1 MMTPTFR
8 SSLAQSMI
16 ELVAFKRMEGF
27 DYTGQAKILGL
38 FDAFLCEQGYCQS
51 TLNQEIVDT
60 YIAQT
65 ANLGA
70 HGRYNRLSTVRVLSR
85 YMHQLDP
92 SNYKIREIPVKF
104 PKSHRWYLYSNEDI
118 AALLKYAK
126 TLEPAG
132 SLRPHTYFTLIG
144 LLYATGLRIK
154 EALTLNID
162 DLDMNRDLL
171 FVRNGKFGKERFVVM
186 HASVIDAVKRY
197 IGKRNAP
204 PSSHDDFPLFLNAS
218 GTQRLGYAGVS
229 KTFRQM
235 IRHCKIGHA
244 EQKLPRL
251 HDLRHTYACNCVLR
265 WYEEGVDVNSKLPI
279 LATALGHVDIN
290 KTQVYLHSSARLLQ
304 YAAQRFHTTFTANC
318 KLQRSVIR

>member
-1 MMTPTFR
+1 MMVTPSFC
-8 SSLAQSMI
+8 SSLAPSMI
-16 ELVAFKRMEGF
+16 DLVAFKRMEGF
-27 DYTGQAKILGL
+27 DYTGQARILGL

-51 TLNQEIVDT
+51 TLSQEIVET

-92 SNYKIREIPVKF
+92 SNLMMREIPVKF

-118 AALLKYAK
+118 AALLNDAK
-126 TLEPAG
+126 TLKPVG
-132 SLRPHTYFTLIG
+132 SLRPHTYYTLIG
-144 LLYATGLRIK
+144 LLHSTGLRIN
-154 EALTLNID
+154 EALALNID
-162 DLDMNRDLL
+162 DLDMNHGLL
-171 FVRNGKFGKERFVVM
+171 FVRDGKFGKERLVVM
-186 HASVIDAVKRY
+186 YASVIDAVKRY
-197 IGKRNAP
+197 IRRRNAP
-204 PSSHDDFPLFLNAS
+204 SSSDDGFPLFLNAS
-218 GTQRLGYAGVS
+218 GTKRLGYAGVS

-235 IRHCKIGHA
+235 TRRCKIGYTEH
-244 EQKLPRL
+244 KSPRL

-290 KTQVYLHSSARLLQ
+290 KTQVYLHPSARLLAI
-304 YAAQRFHTTFTANC
+304 AAQRFHSTFTASC
-318 KLQRSVIR
+318 KRTVNR

>member
-8 SSLAQSMI
+8 SSLAQSMND
-16 ELVAFKRMEGF
+16 LVAFKRMEGF

-51 TLNQEIVDT
+51 TLNQQIVDA

-65 ANLGA
+65 AALGA
-70 HGRYNRLSTVRVLSR
+70 RGRYNRLSTVRVLSR
-85 YMHQLDP
+85 YLHQLDP
-92 SNYKIREIPVKF
+92 TNYVLREIPVKGSTQ
-104 PKSHRWYLYSNEDI
+104 PRWYLYSPEDI

-132 SLRPHTYFTLIG
+132 SLRPHSYYALIG

-154 EALTLNID
+154 EALALNIA
-162 DLDMNRDLL
+162 DLDMNQGLL
-171 FVRNGKFGKERFVVM
+171 FVRNGKFGKERYVPL
-186 HASVIDAVKRY
+186 HSTTIDAVNRY
-197 IGKRNAP
+197 ILRRKVT
-204 PSSHDDFPLFLNAS
+204 SSSDDESPLFLNSS
-218 GTQRLGYAGVS
+218 GTKRLGYAGVS
-229 KTFRQM
+229 KTFRQ
-235 IRHCKIGHA
+235 IVRRCKIGYA

-251 HDLRHTYACNCVLR
+251 HDLRHSYACNCVLK

-290 KTQVYLHSSARLLQ
+290 KTQVYLHASTRLLQ
-304 YAAQRFHTTFTANC
+304 YAAERFHETFTASCC
-318 KLQRSVIR
+318 KGSLNR